1 MAEVDY
7 TKASVCL
14 FDPVHVNLRTTRY
27 ALHEIGFR
35 EIDSHSNLKE
45 FEKAIRENSPAL
57 IVAECA
63 SPGVDILPLARNI
76 RQGKA
81 MPNPF
86 VTLILTSWIRD
97 GAHVRRAISSGAD
110 DVIVRPFST
119 AFAEERIRTLIK
131 SRKPF
136 VVTSDYIGPDRRED
150 SKRPSDAPVV
160 RVPNTLQATV
170 EGDEDALARAKGWIS
185 EARKTVESERVRR
198 LAMRIV
204 VAMELQ
210 TDPAT
215 AHTAAMD
222 LADVIRTAR
231 ELRETLEGAA
241 RLEAMQ
247 VAEALLEQVRSFK
260 RKDECTPSNFRLAKE
275 LAVGAYAAY
284 ANGESIERSQDEIGK
299 TVATLRKRLLSRD
312 GLGGGAAPG
321 ATLHTAAAG

>member
-1 MAEVDY
+1 MTEIDY
-7 TKASVCL
+7 RKARVCL

-35 EIDSHSNLKE
+35 DIDTQSAMKD
-45 FEKAIRENSPAL
+45 FEKAMRERSPTL
-57 IVAECA
+57 VVAECA
-63 SPGVDILPLARNI
+63 SPGVDVLPTIRKI
-76 RQGKA
+76 RQGLV
-81 MPNPF
+81 MSNPF
-86 VTLILTSWIRD
+86 VTIILTSWIRD

-131 SRKPF
+131 GRKPF

-170 EGDEDALARAKGWIS
+170 EGDAEALSRAEGWIN

-198 LAMRIV
+198 LAMRVV

-210 TDPAT
+210 ADPDT
-215 AHTAAMD
+215 ARSAAMD

-247 VAEALLEQVRSFK
+247 VAEALLEQVRAFK
-260 RKDECTPSNFRLAKE
+260 RQDECTASNFKLAKE

-312 GLGGGAAPG
+312 GQGGGALPN